1 VANVPAAH
9 EKHIDMN
16 DLNSGPENS
25 TPPRLLRGGF
35 TLIELLVVIAIIAIL
50 AAMLLPALAR
60 ARQKTQGIYCMNDT
74 HQLALAA
81 HMYTGDNNDTFMP
94 NRDGG
99 NVGKN
104 ANDAAW
110 VGGWEDFSAS
120 PDNTNIAFL
129 INKDM
134 YPYAAYLG
142 TYVRNPSAWKCPAD
156 KSQVMIGGMRY
167 NRVRS
172 VSMQNFIG
180 PMSRTWTSPSK
191 YKMKV
196 KMSAVTMPTM
206 TFIFLDERE
215 DSINDG
221 WFATD
226 PDNLYQ
232 IVDYPASYHGNAAGF
247 AFVDGHS
254 EIHRWRDARTMPTLT
269 SGMLLPLNAN
279 WPGNVD
285 ILWMAQRAA
294 GVGAYP

>member
-1 VANVPAAH
+1 M
-9 EKHIDMN
+9 K
-16 DLNSGPENS
+16 DLNSGPENRS
-25 TPPRLLRGGF
+25 PRRHSRVAF

-81 HMYTGDNNDTFMP
+81 HMYTGDNQDTFMP

-99 NVGKN
+99 NVGK
-104 ANDAAW
+104 AAADAAW
-110 VGGWEDFSAS
+110 VGGWLDFTTST
-120 PDNTNIAFL
+120 DNTNISLL
-129 INKDM
+129 INHDAW
-134 YPYAAYLG
+134 PFGAYLG
-142 TYVRNPSAWKCPAD
+142 TYVKNPSAWKCPAD
-156 KSQVMIGGMRY
+156 KSQVTIAGMRM

-172 VSMQNFIG
+172 ISMQNYIG
-180 PMSRTWTSPSK
+180 PQSRYWTGSSK
-191 YKMKV
+191 WKMKP
-196 KMSAVTMPTM
+196 KMTSVTMPTM

-226 PDNLYQ
+226 PDTMYQ

-254 EIHRWRDARTMPTLT
+254 EIHRWKDARIMPALAE
-269 SGMLLPLNAN
+269 GQLLPLNVN
-279 WPGNVD
+279 LSGSPDVPW
-285 ILWMAQRAA
+285 LAQRAA
-294 GVGAYP
+294 GTGVYP